1 MLNCGG
7 LSRGSSPLHA
17 PNKEKNMVTIE
28 DFTRMVETPLKWQ
41 DSKNKVFVKTIIAR
55 TVRLALTYPNL
66 AREYFDSIPK
76 ATMDIVETSKNE

>member
-1 MLNCGG
+1 
-7 LSRGSSPLHA
+7 
-17 PNKEKNMVTIE
+17 MVTIE

-41 DSKNKVFVKTIIAR
+41 DSKNKVFVKAIITR